1 MIKYRMVRLGNPKD
15 MTKPRKVYAKSMATE
30 VLSADDFVYK
40 AMAVNSM
47 FPPGV
52 IKGVLAQV
60 GAALAERLLSGCRV
74 HLGELGTFSTQLK
87 CEGADSEAHFTT
99 GNIKAVSIVFTP
111 SRYMMQKMAEARF
124 APAVTYHP

>member
-15 MTKPRKVYAKSMATE
+15 MTKPRKVYAKSVASE

-40 AMAVNSM
+40 AMAVNSA
-47 FPPGV
+47 FSPGV

-74 HLGELGTFSTQLK
+74 HLGELGTFGTQLK
-87 CEGADSEAHFTT
+87 CEGADSEDRFTT
-99 GNIKAVSIVFTP
+99 DNIKAVSIVFTP
-111 SRYMMQKMAEARF
+111 SRYMMEKMAKPTSRL
-124 APAVTYHP
+124 P

>member
-15 MTKPRKVYAKSMATE
+15 MTKQRKVYAKSVASE

-40 AMAVNSM
+40 AMAVNSA
-47 FPPGV
+47 FSPGV

-74 HLGELGTFSTQLK
+74 HLGELGTFGTQLK
-87 CEGADSEAHFTT
+87 CEGADSEDRFTT
-99 GNIKAVSIVFTP
+99 DNIKAVSIVFTP
-111 SRYMMQKMAEARF
+111 SRYMMEKMAKARF

>member
-15 MTKPRKVYAKSMATE
+15 MTKPRKVYAKSVATE

-60 GAALAERLLSGCRV
+60 GTALAERLLS
-74 HLGELGTFSTQLK
+74 
-87 CEGADSEAHFTT
+87 
-99 GNIKAVSIVFTP
+99 
-111 SRYMMQKMAEARF
+111 
-124 APAVTYHP
+124 